1 MTRNRALRQ
10 KTALEPASNPPVGSV
25 EVLGT
30 KSSVPST
37 LEHAARILGSDKGEF
52 SAVDGSITPARPAV
66 LVELAH
72 DVESFVRSTRAGSTR
87 RAYAKDWRT
96 FMEWLACPAC
106 PTPERLPRPA
116 TLEQY
121 AAALREPVRPE
132 VVAGYIAALVRR
144 GRKQKTIERA
154 VAAIAVAH
162 HLAGFEPPTRDRLVR
177 DTLAGVRRELAR
189 LGRAAPAKKAP
200 LLTEIAVAIVRELDV
215 TTLAGQRDAAL
226 VTFGVASMMRREEI
240 ARLMVEHLHLVE
252 KGAEVLIPWSKTDQ
266 GGKAET
272 IPVTFGAVPNTC
284 PVRTVQRWLA
294 SAGIASGPVFRRV
307 DRHDRVHGPLSPRAV
322 AEIVKR
328 CVGLVGLNAR
338 DFAGHSMRAGGAS
351 SAARAKKGIS
361 SIAVVTRHKDL
372 RTLAGYIRRATL
384 FEDAAND
391 GFGF

>member
-1 MTRNRALRQ
+1 MTRQRGVAP
-10 KTALEPASNPPVGSV
+10 KTSLERSSKPPVGSSA
-25 EVLGT
+25 VLGAE
-30 KSSVPST
+30 T
-37 LEHAARILGSDKGEF
+37 LVSPVLELAPTFLTPEKGELPVVED
-52 SAVDGSITPARPAV
+52 AIIPEPDAA
-66 LVELAH
+66 LAELAA
-72 DVESFVRSTRAGSTR
+72 DVETFLRSTRAEATR
-87 RAYAKDWRT
+87 SAYARDLRT

-154 VAAIAVAH
+154 VAAIAVVH

-266 GGKAET
+266 EGEAET